1 MSIAG
6 DFAEN
11 SINQDFGSGHRVLN
25 ITPSDD
31 VINQVFSNA
40 ESKGFKEVDAHIDED
55 NTGSDSYVVF
65 TKETGDRRIVFA
77 VVFNAAENFAYVT
90 CGYNEE
96 EDSEYFDESK
106 KTNTNST
113 KLTETINNVSVVI
126 SSELF
131 DLVEESGTGI
141 HNTPWTG
148 LRVLS
153 KGLADDL
160 VVEIRL
166 DSQGG
171 KFDGNPV
178 TYTYSGAY
186 IAYGYRSARYSDE
199 DIRNFIHVLEEALKF
214 KDSILDYITSYNK

>member
-1 MSIAG
+1 MIYLNENGEFGLKHSKSVKLNENSEFKVYDKIIMSIAG

-126 SSELF
+126 SSDLF
-131 DLVEESGTGI
+131 DLV
-141 HNTPWTG
+141 
-148 LRVLS
+148 
-153 KGLADDL
+153 
-160 VVEIRL
+160 
-166 DSQGG
+166 
-171 KFDGNPV
+171 
-178 TYTYSGAY
+178 
-186 IAYGYRSARYSDE
+186 
-199 DIRNFIHVLEEALKF
+199 
-214 KDSILDYITSYNK
+214 